1 MPKPLP
7 DSTPKITEV
16 GSKEQ
21 LQKVLAGD
29 YELPVQEVIKTAF
42 RLSLRSIHPLLP
54 AALLILAVA
63 FLVVSFAGSWF
74 GPLMVD
80 NEYTAAFFYTAWALR
95 ILLAPL
101 VGGLIWLGLK
111 LASGHSAKVKDMFD
125 ALPRAVPLMLLA
137 TITTTVGIVIG
148 SLLQGWPIAAVVVE
162 MMVSVLTIAAVPLLL
177 TYKISVLNAL
187 YYSILLVKH
196 QFFKFFMLY
205 IVVFA
210 FIFISLLTLG
220 IGFII
225 TVPFIFILHGVVYS
239 YLFGLM
245 RVNGDNQND
254 DNQQP
259 PDSNDWS
266 A

>member
-7 DSTPKITEV
+7 NSTPKITEV

-21 LQKVLAGD
+21 LQKVLTGD
-29 YELPVQEVIKTAF
+29 YELPVQEAIKTAF

-54 AALLILAVA
+54 AALMILAVA
-63 FLVVSFAGSWF
+63 FLVVSLAGSWF

-80 NEYTAAFFYTAWALR
+80 DTYTSAFFYTAWALR

-101 VGGLIWLGLK
+101 VGGLIWLGIK
-111 LASGHSAKVKDMFD
+111 LAGGQQAKVKDMFD
-125 ALPRAVPLMLLA
+125 ALPRALPLMLLA
-137 TITTTVGIVIG
+137 TITTTIGIVIG
-148 SLLQGWPIAAVVVE
+148 SLLKGFPMAAVLVE
-162 MMVSVLTIAAVPLLL
+162 MVISVFTIAAVPLLL

-187 YYSILLVKH
+187 YYSVLLVKH

-205 IVVFA
+205 VVVFA

-239 YLFGLM
+239 YLFGLL
-245 RVNGDNQND
+245 RVNSGTNSND
-254 DNQQP
+254 QQP

>member
-1 MPKPLP
+1 
-7 DSTPKITEV
+7 
-16 GSKEQ
+16 
-21 LQKVLAGD
+21 
-29 YELPVQEVIKTAF
+29 
-42 RLSLRSIHPLLP
+42 
-54 AALLILAVA
+54 
-63 FLVVSFAGSWF
+63 
-74 GPLMVD
+74 MVD